1 MNQLDFPIVCDILMS
16 MTVAPAKTKQ
26 RTKAA
31 EVTSSATV
39 SKDNPYYKARQRVLS
54 DLPEWRRKEVL
65 EMEKIGNVD
74 NRYYEDFVRQVIAL
88 AEDS

>member
-1 MNQLDFPIVCDILMS
+1 
-16 MTVAPAKTKQ
+16 MTAAPAKTKS

-31 EVTSSATV
+31 EVTQSAKV
-39 SKDNPYYKARQRVLS
+39 SEDNPYYQARQRVLK

-65 EMEKIGNVD
+65 EMESIGNIN
-74 NRYYEDFVRQVIAL
+74 NRYYDDFVRQVIAL

>member
-1 MNQLDFPIVCDILMS
+1 
-16 MTVAPAKTKQ
+16 MTKAAPAKTKR

-39 SKDNPYYKARQRVLS
+39 SSDNPYYQARQRVLK

-65 EMEKIGNVD
+65 DMEKTGDIE
-74 NRYYEDFVRQVIAL
+74 NRYYDDFVRQVIAL